1 MEKKS
6 IYAKRIEKVQ
16 MSSIRIVMEK
26 VEKLRNQGKSIVSL
40 CAGEPDFNT
49 PAGIKKA
56 TMDALND
63 NQTHYSSNRGYLGLR
78 KKVAHLLKKQTTIDY
93 DSDTEIIMTCGCS
106 EAINNVCQA
115 FINKDD
121 EVIIFTPAFVSYQNT
136 VLLCQGIPVEIPL
149 KLSLGFQID
158 IEEVKNKI
166 TKKTKMIILNN
177 PSNPTG
183 TEYSIDFLNELIEVC
198 KPYGTYIL
206 CDEVYRGLNQEVS
219 ISDIY
224 ENGISTSSL
233 SKVFSLA
240 GLRLGWIKAN
250 EDVIHQINVRR
261 DYSMIS
267 TGPLVDKLGWIAL
280 KHKDELILRAKKIIS
295 SNKSIVCEWLKE
307 NPRFE
312 CVLPSGGTV
321 CFLKYYFD
329 LKSETFAKLL
339 LAEKGVFF
347 VPGSCFDKEYYFRL
361 GLAQDSKLFKSGLD
375 ELSNFVDEHLIS

>member
-1 MEKKS
+1 MLN
-6 IYAKRIEKVQ
+6 Q
-16 MSSIRIVMEK
+16 IVD
-26 VEKLRNQGKSIVSL
+26 VARNV
-40 CAGEPDFNT
+40 
-49 PAGIKKA
+49 
-56 TMDALND
+56 DA
-63 NQTHYSSNRGYLGLR
+63 Y
-78 KKVAHLLKKQTTIDY
+78 V
-93 DSDTEIIMTCGCS
+93 
-106 EAINNVCQA
+106 
-115 FINKDD
+115 
-121 EVIIFTPAFVSYQNT
+121 
-136 VLLCQGIPVEIPL
+136 
-149 KLSLGFQID
+149 
-158 IEEVKNKI
+158 
-166 TKKTKMIILNN
+166 
-177 PSNPTG
+177 
-183 TEYSIDFLNELIEVC
+183 
-198 KPYGTYIL
+198 L

-250 EDVIHQINVRR
+250 EYVIHQINIRR

-280 KHKDELILRAKKIIS
+280 KHKDELILRAKNIIS
-295 SNKSIVCEWLKE
+295 TNKNIVREWLKE

-347 VPGSCFDKEYYFRL
+347 VPGSCFDKEYCFRL

>member
-1 MEKKS
+1 M
-6 IYAKRIEKVQ
+6 RLPDF
-16 MSSIRIVMEK
+16 K
-26 VEKLRNQGKSIVSL
+26 VEQWMNDYENDAIYNMTDTCVKALTLQEL
-40 CAGEPDFNT
+40 LDLEDFDFNELT
-49 PAGIKKA
+49 LDYGQI
-56 TMDALND
+56 TGD
-63 NQTHYSSNRGYLGLR
+63 
-78 KKVAHLLKKQTTIDY
+78 VELKKEILSLYERGTIDNI
-93 DSDTEIIMTCGCS
+93 TTAQGCL
-106 EAINNVCQA
+106 QA
-115 FINKDD
+115 NELVMNTLLEKGD
-121 EVIIFTPAFVSYQNT
+121 EVICVVPGYQQFVD
-136 VLLCQGIPVEIPL
+136 IPKSIGCKVNLIELDERDWRVGVE
-149 KLSLGFQID
+149 KFR
-158 IEEVKNKI
+158 KI
-166 TKKTKMIILNN
+166 LNSSTKMIILNN

-183 TEYSIDFLNELIEVC
+183 TEYSKDFMNLLIETC

-250 EDVIHQINVRR
+250 EYVIHQINVRR

-267 TGPLVDKLGWIAL
+267 TGPLVDKLGRIAL
-280 KHKDELILRAKKIIS
+280 KHKDELVLRAKSIIS
-295 SNKSIVCEWLKE
+295 SNKNIVREWLKE
-307 NPRFE
+307 NPRFD
-312 CVLPSGGTV
+312 CVLPNGGTV

-361 GLAQDSKLFKSGLD
+361 GLAQDSKQFKTGLD

>member
-1 MEKKS
+1 M
-6 IYAKRIEKVQ
+6 RLPDF
-16 MSSIRIVMEK
+16 K
-26 VEKLRNQGKSIVSL
+26 VEQWMNDYENDAIYNMTDTCVKALTLQEL
-40 CAGEPDFNT
+40 LDLEDFDFNELT
-49 PAGIKKA
+49 LDYGQI
-56 TMDALND
+56 TGD
-63 NQTHYSSNRGYLGLR
+63 
-78 KKVAHLLKKQTTIDY
+78 VELKKEILSLYERGTIDNI
-93 DSDTEIIMTCGCS
+93 TTAQGCL
-106 EAINNVCQA
+106 QA
-115 FINKDD
+115 NELVMNTLLEKGD
-121 EVIIFTPAFVSYQNT
+121 EVICVVPGYQQFVD
-136 VLLCQGIPVEIPL
+136 IPKSIGCKVNLIELDERDWRVGVE
-149 KLSLGFQID
+149 KFR
-158 IEEVKNKI
+158 KI
-166 TKKTKMIILNN
+166 LNSSTKMIILNN

-183 TEYSIDFLNELIEVC
+183 TEYSKDFMNLLIETC

-250 EDVIHQINVRR
+250 EYVIHQINVRR

-267 TGPLVDKLGWIAL
+267 TGPLVDKLGRISL
-280 KHKDELILRAKKIIS
+280 KHKDELVLRAKSIIS
-295 SNKSIVCEWLKE
+295 SNKNIVREWLKE
-307 NPRFE
+307 NPYFE

-361 GLAQDSKLFKSGLD
+361 GLAQDSKLFKAGLD

>member
-1 MEKKS
+1 M
-6 IYAKRIEKVQ
+6 RLPDF
-16 MSSIRIVMEK
+16 K
-26 VEKLRNQGKSIVSL
+26 VEQWMNDYENDAIYNMTDTCVKALTLQEL
-40 CAGEPDFNT
+40 LDLEDFDFNELT
-49 PAGIKKA
+49 LDYGQI
-56 TMDALND
+56 TGD
-63 NQTHYSSNRGYLGLR
+63 
-78 KKVAHLLKKQTTIDY
+78 VELKKEILSLYERGTIDNI
-93 DSDTEIIMTCGCS
+93 TTAQGCL
-106 EAINNVCQA
+106 QA
-115 FINKDD
+115 NELVMNTLLEKGD
-121 EVIIFTPAFVSYQNT
+121 EVICVVPGYQQFVD
-136 VLLCQGIPVEIPL
+136 IPKSIGCKVNLIELDERDWQVGVE
-149 KLSLGFQID
+149 KFR
-158 IEEVKNKI
+158 KI
-166 TKKTKMIILNN
+166 LNSSTKMIILNN

-183 TEYSIDFLNELIEVC
+183 TEYSKDFMNLLIEAC
-198 KPYGTYIL
+198 QSYGTYIL

-250 EDVIHQINVRR
+250 EYVIHQINVRR

-267 TGPLVDKLGWIAL
+267 TGPLVDKLGRIAL
-280 KHKDELILRAKKIIS
+280 KHKDELVLRAKSIIS
-295 SNKSIVCEWLKE
+295 SNKNIVREWLKE
-307 NPRFE
+307 NPRFD
-312 CVLPSGGTV
+312 CVLPNGGTV

-361 GLAQDSKLFKSGLD
+361 GLAQDSKQFKAGLD